1 MTGLHPFKL
10 DNSSDNFIRSFKK
23 IKKSFPS
30 TRVSENFAK
39 IVGDILFDLT
49 TEPRP
54 IKSRQEPCPSKF
66 DLPENWEFRKIE
78 FSFSKGASGQIRI
91 MYFVDL
97 TTKIIKPI
105 WIYSHEQFSKRPSDK
120 DLKSIIMDNLDVDR
134 DLDLD
139 EPGQDEDLQP

>member
-1 MTGLHPFKL
+1 MTGSHPFKL

-39 IVGDILFDLT
+39 IVGDILLDLIS
-49 TEPRP
+49 EPRP
-54 IKSRQEPCPSKF
+54 LKSRQEPCPSKF
-66 DLPENWEFRKIE
+66 DLPDNWEFRKIE
-78 FSFSKGASGQIRI
+78 FSLSKGASGQIRI

-97 TTKIIKPI
+97 TNKIIKPI

-120 DLKSIIMDNLDVDR
+120 DLKNIMMDNLAIDR
-134 DLDLD
+134 DLDPNEL
-139 EPGQDEDLQP
+139 EQDEDLHD